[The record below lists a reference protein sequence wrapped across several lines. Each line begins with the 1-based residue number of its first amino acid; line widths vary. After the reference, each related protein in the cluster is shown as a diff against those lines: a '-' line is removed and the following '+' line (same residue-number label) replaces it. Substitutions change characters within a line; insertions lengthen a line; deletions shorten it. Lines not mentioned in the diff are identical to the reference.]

1 MVNAPARTARARR
14 AHLPEVVLR
23 VTRQDVVL
31 GDTDIEPVL
40 LGPKIRLKTVLR
52 VALEV
57 GDVKPVLW

>member
-1 MVNAPARTARARR
+1 MVYTPARTARARR

-40 LGPKIRLKTVLR
+40 LGLKIRLKTVLR

>member
-1 MVNAPARTARARR
+1 MVYTPARTARARR

-40 LGPKIRLKTVLR
+40 LGLKIGLKTVLR

-57 GDVKPVLW
+57 GDVKPVPW

>member
-1 MVNAPARTARARR
+1 MPLT
-14 AHLPEVVLR
+14 PEVVLR
-23 VTRQDVVL
+23 IARQDVVL

-40 LGPKIRLKTVLR
+40 LGLKIWLKTVLR

>member
-1 MVNAPARTARARR
+1 MVDAPARTARARR

-40 LGPKIRLKTVLR
+40 LGLKIRLKTVLR